1 MKDLLKRLREVASN
15 ADNQD
20 RKDWIGGHNVGFG
33 VQFFKLN
40 AMRGNHGDYLKV
52 NNAIH
57 IACFNPVMV
66 QAMLDV
72 IEAAS
77 NLINDVEA
85 HDMGLGY
92 VFVGTGKE
100 PGSYAQLRDSYQEA
114 CESLEEL
121 K

>member
-1 MKDLLKRLREVASN
+1 MKDKIKHLREVASS

-20 RKDWIGGHNVGFG
+20 REDWIGGHNVGFG

-52 NNAIH
+52 KNAIH
-57 IACFNPVMV
+57 IACFNPLRA

-72 IEAAS
+72 MEAADS
-77 NLINDVEA
+77 LIDAVEA
-85 HDMGLGY
+85 QDMGLRLPSSL
-92 VFVGTGKE
+92 VKDN
-100 PGSYAQLRDSYQEA
+100 PGSYAQLLGAYWAARKA
-114 CESLEEL
+114 LKEL